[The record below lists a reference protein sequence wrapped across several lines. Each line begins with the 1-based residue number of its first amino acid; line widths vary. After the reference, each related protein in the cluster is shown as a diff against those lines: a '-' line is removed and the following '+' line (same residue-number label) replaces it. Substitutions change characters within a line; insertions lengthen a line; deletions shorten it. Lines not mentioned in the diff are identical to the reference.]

1 MSEHGTDDDIFDG
14 TAVITAGEFTTESR
28 VRLIGFFN
36 PLDGKFH
43 WQGTI
48 YAKPEGGGAQGR
60 HAGHH
65 RRG

>member
-48 YAKPEGGGAQGR
+48 
-60 HAGHH
+60 
-65 RRG
+65 